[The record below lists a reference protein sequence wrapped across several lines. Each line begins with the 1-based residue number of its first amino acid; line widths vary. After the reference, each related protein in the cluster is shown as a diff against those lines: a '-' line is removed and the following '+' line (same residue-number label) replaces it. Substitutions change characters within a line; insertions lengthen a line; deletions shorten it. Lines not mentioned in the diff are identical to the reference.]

1 MFQKFQILSSFLV
14 VGVAFSACGTST
26 QPIESKPVS
35 IVGKDNRKVEKDR
48 ELLSRIGSLDHNG
61 KAICTVFASGPD
73 EVTTAGH
80 CFSDSPVAGQYTV
93 TIENQKHAVQSVQKS
108 KKADIAK
115 LTVSGIADYFE
126 SAEAEENFDTS
137 VTAFSIEHNK
147 ILSARGEKLTVE
159 NSSSLLNYRND
170 TIKGSSGAPVLQN
183 NKVVG
188 VHLGSRVKDSEEVNF
203 GVSFRNAQ
211 SADVTRT
218 PYSPECHSLNPFC
231 GGGALDFGQST
242 IAVCGVNMSIPTV
255 AYAICAANVYLLPAG
270 CTVGTAV
277 SAGGICLANVTLVS
291 AACGVS
297 VAKIA
302 EIAKK
307 CTE

>member
-1 MFQKFQILSSFLV
+1 MLKKFQILSSFLV
-14 VGVAFSACGTST
+14 VGVAFSACETAT
-26 QPIESKPVS
+26 QPLESRPVS
-35 IVGKDNRKVEKDR
+35 IIGKDNRKVEKDR
-48 ELLSRIGSLDHNG
+48 ELLSRIGSLDYNG
-61 KAICTVFASGPD
+61 NAICTVFASGRN

-80 CFSDSPVAGQYTV
+80 CFSDSPVASHYTV
-93 TIENQKHAVQSVQKS
+93 TIDNQKHAVQSVHKS

-115 LTVSGIADYFE
+115 LKVSGIAEYFE
-126 SAEAEENFDTS
+126 SAKAEENSETT
-137 VTAFSIEHNK
+137 VTVFSIEQRK
-147 ILSARGEKLTVE
+147 ILSARGEKLNVDD
-159 NSSSLLNYRND
+159 SSSVLHYRND

-183 NKVVG
+183 KKVVG

-203 GVSFRNAQ
+203 GVDFSNVH

-242 IAVCGVNMSIPTV
+242 ISVCGVNMSIPTV